1 MVIVSGA
8 LVSSDIHLEKS
19 WKKCSAHVFS
29 YKSKKCKLSVG
40 LYMNRIAVNHLIGC
54 MITCRLL
61 SVYLPRPRPWETTLS
76 VSFLLLLD
84 ATFKTWTWRQH
95 YPLLSFSNIILRL
108 LTRLS
113 RHSKNRKKERLFD
126 SKGFEFISRHSLDN
140 IRL

>member
-1 MVIVSGA
+1 MLCNGNAKNFEVQQNFEYPNMYMVIVSSVL

-61 SVYLPRPRPWETTLS
+61 SVYLPRPRPWETTLR

-84 ATFKTWTWRQH
+84 V
-95 YPLLSFSNIILRL
+95 
-108 LTRLS
+108 
-113 RHSKNRKKERLFD
+113 
-126 SKGFEFISRHSLDN
+126 
-140 IRL
+140 